1 MCRPG
6 SELLA
11 PTPNSE
17 APSIPYPSSTMAVLI
32 NLPNELL
39 VHIFSDLDCF
49 DLAPVS
55 RASRRLHAVVEPLL
69 YQHVSLGTRRPSP
82 PVIRLF
88 LRTLLSRPVLAGYV
102 RLLTLRWDTPWAPPD
117 ARKTSAPLNAVAARV
132 GLRYPLHSHGAE
144 IALLLHLLPGLETL
158 DLSPPEFFDVLDD
171 FLTSQASLPPA
182 ALAPG
187 LQSLRTVC
195 YRSPG
200 RIAADMTT
208 LLALLTLP
216 ALRTLDIGFVD
227 VDGAGHVDDSRVAP
241 GSSRVTDLRV
251 GFDDVDAALLA
262 RVLMVPSALTRL
274 ELDQGGCDGARGF
287 AGALRSV
294 GGTLEYLALTLDSD
308 GVCVG
313 SLRGWEA
320 LREVRCS
327 MAALVGPR
335 RDGVVLG
342 ELLPQ
347 ALERLWVEGDD
358 AWRFEE
364 VVGLVEGL
372 VKGREAYGLVQLGR
386 VVLEREVVEGRGEC
400 GVGRLRKM
408 CGKVGVELVVKDAW
422 W

>member
-1 MCRPG
+1 M
-6 SELLA
+6 
-11 PTPNSE
+11 
-17 APSIPYPSSTMAVLI
+17 LI
-32 NLPNELL
+32 DLPNELL
-39 VHIFSDLDCF
+39 VDIFGDLDCF
-49 DLAPVS
+49 DLASVS
-55 RASRRLHAVVEPLL
+55 LASRRLHALVEPLL
-69 YQHVSLGTRRPSP
+69 YQNVSLVTLRPSP

-88 LRTLLSRPVLAGYV
+88 LRTLLSRPLLAGYV
-102 RLLTLRWDTPWAPPD
+102 RLLTLRWDTPSAPPD
-117 ARKTSAPLNAVAARV
+117 ARNPSTSLTAVAARV

-144 IALLLHLLPGLETL
+144 IALLLHLLPGLQTL

-171 FLTSQASLPPA
+171 FLTSQASLPA
-182 ALAPG
+182 TALAPG
-187 LQSLRTVC
+187 LQYLRTVC

-216 ALRTLDIGFVD
+216 ALRTLDIGFIDVD
-227 VDGAGHVDDSRVAP
+227 VDVDDSRVAP

-251 GFDDVDAALLA
+251 GFDNVDAPLLA
-262 RVLMVPSALTRL
+262 RVLMVPTALTRL

-287 AGALRSV
+287 AGALGSV

-342 ELLPQ
+342 ELLPE

-358 AWRFEE
+358 AWRFGE
-364 VVGLVEGL
+364 VVGMVEGL
-372 VKGREAYGLVQLGR
+372 VKGREVYGLVMLRR
-386 VVLEREVVEGRGEC
+386 VVLEREVLEGRGED
-400 GVGRLRKM
+400 GVGRLKET
-408 CGKVGVELVVKDAW
+408 CVKAGVELVVRDVCW
-422 W
+422 

>member
-1 MCRPG
+1 
-6 SELLA
+6 
-11 PTPNSE
+11 
-17 APSIPYPSSTMAVLI
+17 MAVLI
-32 NLPNELL
+32 DLPNELL

-55 RASRRLHAVVEPLL
+55 RACRRLHAVVEPLL
-69 YQHVSLGTRRPSP
+69 YEYVSLGTLRPSP
-82 PVIRLF
+82 PVIQLF
-88 LRTLLSRPVLAGYV
+88 LRTLLSRPLLAGYV
-102 RLLTLRWDTPWAPPD
+102 RILTLRWDTPWTPPD
-117 ARKTSAPLNAVAARV
+117 ARKTSAPLSAVATRV

-158 DLSPPEFFDVLDD
+158 NLSPPEFFDVLDD

-227 VDGAGHVDDSRVAP
+227 VDADVDDSRVAP

-294 GGTLEYLALTLDSD
+294 GGTLEYLALTLDSE

-320 LREVRCS
+320 LKEVRCS
-327 MAALVGPR
+327 MAALVGRR

-372 VKGREAYGLVQLGR
+372 VKSREAHGLVRLGK
-386 VVLEREVVEGRGEC
+386 VVLVREVVEGRGEG
-400 GVGRLRKM
+400 GVGRLREM
-408 CGKVGVELVVKDAW
+408 CEKVDVELVVRDVW